1 MQCRKISR
9 LILLCALS
17 LFFLRLA
24 AQPPTGNPVLRE
36 NQREEKIIVYPDGRW
51 QYFHQYN
58 QGSKVLFDPEDD
70 PGSRPR
76 EAFDQYP
83 VFTGKVVPFEETIP
97 LTEEDARKVAF
108 RKSQIAQSAAAIAEE
123 RAGEARRNRERLERE
138 MAEARRRGAGETE
151 LKQLEVKLEAARR
164 TEAATAREARL
175 ALDESSRAREIAARG
190 NYFDLLKE
198 NTETDRDRTRS
209 YSGRAQLTGQFYQE
223 VAALDKAP
231 DRHSRQFSTI
241 VHPPDPGCKLTYEGI
256 DEYTGMMRRD
266 VQKQL
271 LFTHTDERLRLYLK
285 DKDYLRCEGFMTSL
299 AGGYRYL
306 SLEFTFAYPNAR
318 EAYGFIEKGSYLI
331 VKLMDGR
338 SVFLQ
343 AGKMD
348 QGSYDTEK
356 ELLTYRVHY
365 PINQSVINTLKKGEV
380 DNIRMYW
387 SSGFEEYEVYYLN
400 FFIDQI
406 RCLETGNAK

>member
-1 MQCRKISR
+1 MQCRKFSW
-9 LILLCALS
+9 LIVLS
-17 LFFLRLA
+17 SLWFTA
-24 AQPPTGNPVLRE
+24 CVTSAQQSTSNPVLRE
-36 NQREEKIIVYPDGRW
+36 NERGEKIIVYPDGRW

-70 PGSRPR
+70 PSSQPR
-76 EAFDQYP
+76 QAFNQYP
-83 VFTGKVVPFEETIP
+83 VFTGKVVPYEEPIP
-97 LTEEDARKVAF
+97 ITQEDAQKIAV
-108 RKSQIAQSAAAIAEE
+108 RKSQIAQSAVAIANE
-123 RAGEARRNRERLERE
+123 RAEEARRNRERLERKLTD
-138 MAEARRRGAGETE
+138 AERRQADSEKRKLLGIR
-151 LKQLEVKLEAARR
+151 LEAARKA
-164 TEAATAREARL
+164 EATAVREAQQ
-175 ALDESSRAREIAARG
+175 ALGESSRARELAARG
-190 NYFDLLKE
+190 NYQEIIKE
-198 NTETDRDRTRS
+198 TRLS
-209 YSGRAQLTGQFYQE
+209 TKDPSQPYANQDQLSGQFYQE
-223 VAALDKAP
+223 IAALDKGP
-231 DRHSRQFSTI
+231 DRESLQFNTLI
-241 VHPPDPGCKLTYEGI
+241 HPPAQSCKLSYEGV

-331 VKLMDGR
+331 VKLMDGK
-338 SVFLQ
+338 SVYLQ
-343 AGKMD
+343 SGKMD

-356 ELLTYRVHY
+356 ELLTYQVHY
-365 PINQSVINTLKKGEV
+365 PINQSVINSLKRGEV

-406 RCLETGNAK
+406 RCLEKD